1 MKNTLRST
9 MSTPFFLIEDF
20 IAYLRV
26 EKRYSEHTLLAYRSD
41 VSQFLEFTGVN
52 QSDELA
58 EITHKVVRGW
68 MVSLLETGFNAKSVN
83 RKISSLR
90 TFFKWC
96 VKSGVVT
103 NSPVVRIEGPK
114 VSKRLPT
121 FASTSDMDRLA
132 REEDAF
138 FSSDFEGTRDRLM
151 LELFYQTGIRLSELI
166 GLKHSD
172 VSHDSIRV
180 LGKRNKER
188 IIPIADEL
196 NRLLLDYCNEKQ
208 KQGLSNPFLFV
219 LINDK
224 NLYPKFVYRKI
235 NYYLGRAAR
244 MEKRSPHVLRHTFAT
259 HMMNN
264 GAGLEV
270 LKEILGHANLSA
282 TQVYTHNSFAQL
294 TNIYSQAHPRGHKKD

>member
-9 MSTPFFLIEDF
+9 MSTPFFLVEHFED
-20 IAYLRV
+20 YLRI
-26 EKRYSEHTLLAYRSD
+26 EKRYSEHTLLAYRKD
-41 VSQFLEFTGVN
+41 VEQFIDFAGV
-52 QSDELA
+52 SKDADLK
-58 EITHKVVRGW
+58 EINHKLIRGW
-68 MVSLLETGFNAKSVN
+68 MVSMLEEGLVAKTVN

-90 TFFKWC
+90 TFLKWC
-96 VKSGVVT
+96 LKNNYIES
-103 NSPVVRIEGPK
+103 NPAKLIEGPK
-114 VSKRLPT
+114 QQKRLPV
-121 FASTSDMDRLA
+121 FVQEKDM
-132 REEDAF
+132 EEFSEESSF
-138 FSSDFEGTRDRLM
+138 FTNDFEGKRDQLM

-166 GLKHSD
+166 NLKQKDISND
-172 VSHDSIRV
+172 TIRV
-180 LGKRNKER
+180 VGKRNKER
-188 IIPIADEL
+188 IIPISKEL
-196 NRLLLDYCNEKQ
+196 HDLVLSYQKEKMNS
-208 KQGLSNPFLFV
+208 GLTSDFLFV

-224 NLYPKFVYRKI
+224 ILYPKFVYRKI

-264 GAGLEV
+264 GAGLEI

>member
-9 MSTPFFLIEDF
+9 MSTPFFLVEHFED
-20 IAYLRV
+20 YLRI
-26 EKRYSEHTLLAYRSD
+26 EKRYSEHTLLAYRKD
-41 VSQFLEFTGVN
+41 VEQFIDFAGV
-52 QSDELA
+52 SKDADLK
-58 EITHKVVRGW
+58 EINHKLIRGW
-68 MVSLLETGFNAKSVN
+68 MVSMLEEGLVAKTVN

-90 TFFKWC
+90 TFLKWC
-96 VKSGVVT
+96 LKNNYIES
-103 NSPVVRIEGPK
+103 NPAKLIEGPK
-114 VSKRLPT
+114 QQKRLPV
-121 FASTSDMDRLA
+121 FVQEKDM
-132 REEDAF
+132 EEFSEESSF
-138 FSSDFEGTRDRLM
+138 FTNDFEGKRDQLM

-166 GLKHSD
+166 NLKLKDISND
-172 VSHDSIRV
+172 TIRV
-180 LGKRNKER
+180 VGKRNKER
-188 IIPIADEL
+188 IIPISKEL
-196 NRLLLDYCNEKQ
+196 HDLVLSYQKEKMNS
-208 KQGLSNPFLFV
+208 GLTSDFLFV

-224 NLYPKFVYRKI
+224 ILYPKFVYRKI

-264 GAGLEV
+264 GAGLEI